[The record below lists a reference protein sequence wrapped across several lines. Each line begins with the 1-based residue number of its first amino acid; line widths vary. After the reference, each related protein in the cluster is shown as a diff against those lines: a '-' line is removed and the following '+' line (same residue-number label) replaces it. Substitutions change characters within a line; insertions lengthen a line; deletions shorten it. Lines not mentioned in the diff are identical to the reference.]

1 MLEEITMGI
10 ADQGGRI
17 ESDFVFLQLEGN
29 YRIDTNPTAII
40 EELRYRYYNVAVMDY
55 TRPDYLSETFDERTT
70 EAKFVESLL
79 DMKKNA
85 ENVGAESDTTQN
97 DASLIE
103 DALYYGLDAL
113 RRKRVTV
120 RDVD

>member
-1 MLEEITMGI
+1 
-10 ADQGGRI
+10 
-17 ESDFVFLQLEGN
+17 
-29 YRIDTNPTAII
+29 
-40 EELRYRYYNVAVMDY
+40 
-55 TRPDYLSETFDERTT
+55 
-70 EAKFVESLL
+70 
-79 DMKKNA
+79 MKKNA